1 MFETVM
7 CLTDELDWNV
17 VDCDDVGKDLTKL
30 LHECFSD
37 DEEIEVFRWS
47 IDGQSV
53 DDIIINP
60 PATIVKWAD
69 GTKTV
74 VKCQNNEEYDAE
86 KGIALCFMKKM
97 CGNKSSYNEIIKTAI
112 AVNEARQNKK

>member
-17 VDCDDVGKDLTKL
+17 VDLDDAGKDLTKL
-30 LHECFSD
+30 LHECFGD
-37 DEEIEVFRWS
+37 DLEIGAFYC
-47 IDGQSV
+47 IDGRSV
-53 DDIIINP
+53 DNIIINP

-69 GTKTV
+69 GTKTI
-74 VKCQNNEEYDAE
+74 VKCQNDEGYDAE

-97 CGNKSSYNEIIKTAI
+97 CGNTSNYNEILKTAI
-112 AVNEARQNKK
+112 AENEARQNKK